1 MVALRGRDEQPG
13 PCATDIIHMSRS
25 LCYAS
30 GMSDL
35 ESAGEQTELDD
46 TAEVIEESAE
56 SQDDDEETGDDHD
69 EHDHHHPGLEAE
81 LDRHREQI
89 AAVEQAAAEATSR
102 ADATAAALAVLQEKV
117 AAMPEPRSA
126 HKRLIDRYYRQ

>member
-1 MVALRGRDEQPG
+1 
-13 PCATDIIHMSRS
+13 
-25 LCYAS
+25 
-30 GMSDL
+30 MSDL

-56 SQDDDEETGDDHD
+56 SQDDDD

-89 AAVEQAAAEATSR
+89 AAVEQAAAEAASR